1 MLAGQQ
7 LGLIGALLLVGW
19 AHSALWLLVG
29 MLLVGLL
36 GTAMTQGLIAYA
48 AAAAPQERGRVV
60 GAAQGGV
67 VLGLLLA
74 RTLSGAL
81 ADIGGWRTVYFFSAG
96 VTLVLLPILSRLL
109 PAPRTAPSTLSY
121 PALLRSMLSL
131 LLHDRTLQIRGM
143 LALLMFGAFSLFWS
157 SLVLPLSGRRSTSAM
172 PQWGVRPGRRG
183 GRAGGGARRASG
195 GSRAGAGGQRR
206 VSAAVDAGTV
216 AARFDRQRPGLA
228 GGGHRAAGS
237 GGPAIHVLNQSMIFS
252 AHPQSHSRLVGCYM
266 LFYAVGSGLGA
277 RAGTHMYARRAG
289 AASAGWGG
297 RQPERVAVLAA
308 DAARDAALSDG
319 GGAVKAGSPAHRTAA
334 EAR

>member
-1 MLAGQQ
+1 M
-7 LGLIGALLLVGW
+7 
-19 AHSALWLLVG
+19 
-29 MLLVGLL
+29 
-36 GTAMTQGLIAYA
+36 
-48 AAAAPQERGRVV
+48 V

-157 SLVLPLSGRRSTSAM
+157 SLVLPLSRRRSTSAM
-172 PQWGVRPGRRG
+172 PQWGRSAGRRG

-206 VSAAVDAGTV
+206 VSAAVDAGPV

-237 GGPAIHVLNQSMIFS
+237 GGRAIHVLNQSMIFS

-277 RAGTHMYARRAG
+277 RRAPICTPGGLERRLLAG
-289 AASAGWGG
+289 GG